1 MKKQIRLNAF
11 EMNCV
16 GHQASGLWR
25 HPRDRSWQYKDLSY
39 WTELACLLE
48 KGLFDGLFIADVIGY
63 YDVYGGD
70 TQAALREASQ
80 IPLNDP
86 LQLIAPV
93 AMVTEHL
100 GIGVTISTSYEHP
113 YTFARRLATADHLS
127 GGRVGWNIVT
137 SYLDSGARNTGQ
149 TALLEH
155 DARYQRAEEYMEVVY
170 KLLEGSWEQ
179 DAVVRDRERGIFAH
193 PDKVHPI
200 RHQGQH
206 FRVPGVH
213 MSEPSPQRTPL
224 LFQAGSS
231 SAGVNFAAT
240 HAESVFVNSHTLSG
254 LKSYV
259 SALREQVQ
267 ANGRKATDVLVYTLV
282 TVIVDETDEKAQQK
296 YEEYQR
302 YISRPG
308 ALALISGW
316 TGLDL
321 SALPHDVPWP
331 QLPEPAAS
339 LVARFADGNRA
350 WTLNHLADYGA
361 IGGLGQVFVGSAAT
375 VADQLEHWVE
385 ESDVD
390 GFNLAYV
397 VAHETFSDVVTWL
410 VPELQRRGVYRT
422 CYPQGKTLRE
432 KMFGRGPLLQENH
445 PANRYRS
452 LVRYGEEINEKEVNL

>member
-25 HPRDRSWQYKDLSY
+25 HPRDRSWQYKDLAY

-63 YDVYGGD
+63 YDVYGGN
-70 TQAALREASQ
+70 TEAALRDAAQ

-86 LQLIAPV
+86 LQLIAPI

-149 TALLEH
+149 QALLEH
-155 DARYQRAEEYMEVVY
+155 DARYQRAGEYMEVVY

-179 DAVVRDRERGIFAH
+179 DAVVRDKEKGIFAH
-193 PDKVHPI
+193 PEKVHPI
-200 RHQGQH
+200 RHHGEH
-206 FRVPGVH
+206 FRVPGVQ

-231 SAGVNFAAT
+231 GAGVNFASR

-259 SALREQVQ
+259 ASLREQVV
-267 ANGRKATDVLVYTLV
+267 ANGRQGSDVLVYTLV
-282 TVIVDETDEKAQQK
+282 TVIVEETDEKAQQK

-321 SALPHDVPWP
+321 AALPHDVPYP
-331 QLPEPAAS
+331 QLPEPAS
-339 LVARFADGNRA
+339 GLVARFAAGDTS
-350 WTLNHLADYGA
+350 WTLNDLADYGA
-361 IGGLGQVFVGSAAT
+361 IGGLGQVFVGSAST
-375 VADQLEHWVE
+375 VADKLQQWVE

-390 GFNLAYV
+390 GFNLSYV
-397 VAHETFSDVVTWL
+397 VAHETFNDVVKWL

-422 CYPQGKTLRE
+422 HYPQGKTLRE
-432 KMFGRGPLLQENH
+432 KMFGRGPLLPENH
-445 PANRYRS
+445 PAHAYRDPARYTD
-452 LVRYGEEINEKEVNL
+452 NFKQEVKQ

>member
-39 WTELACLLE
+39 WTELARLLE
-48 KGLFDGLFIADVIGY
+48 RGLFDGLFIADVIGY
-63 YDVYGGD
+63 YDVYGGNIE
-70 TQAALREASQ
+70 AALRDAAQ

-113 YTFARRLATADHLS
+113 YTFVRRLATADHLS

-149 TALLEH
+149 QALLEH
-155 DARYQRAEEYMEVVY
+155 DARYQRAAEYMEVVY

-179 DAVVRDRERGIFAH
+179 AAVVRDKEKGIFAH
-193 PDKVHPI
+193 PEKVHPI
-200 RHQGQH
+200 RHHGEH
-206 FRVPGVH
+206 FRVPGVQ

-231 SAGVNFAAT
+231 GAGVNFASR

-259 SALREQVQ
+259 ASLREQVI
-267 ANGRKATDVLVYTLV
+267 ANGRQGSDVLVYTLV
-282 TVIVDETDEKAQQK
+282 TVIVEETDEKAQQK

-321 SALPHDVPWP
+321 AALPHDVPYP
-331 QLPEPAAS
+331 QLPEPASA
-339 LVARFADGNRA
+339 LVARFAAGDTS
-350 WTLNHLADYGA
+350 WTLNDLADYGA
-361 IGGLGQVFVGSAAT
+361 IGGLGQVFVGSAST
-375 VADQLEHWVE
+375 VADKLQHWVE

-390 GFNLAYV
+390 GFNLSYV
-397 VAHETFSDVVTWL
+397 VAHETFNDVVKWL

-422 CYPQGKTLRE
+422 HYPQGKTLRE
-432 KMFGRGPLLQENH
+432 KMFGRGPLLPESH
-445 PANRYRS
+445 PANAYRDPARYTDDF
-452 LVRYGEEINEKEVNL
+452 KQEVKL

>member
-25 HPRDRSWQYKDLSY
+25 HPRDRSWQYKDLAY

-63 YDVYGGD
+63 YDVYGGN
-70 TQAALREASQ
+70 TEAALRDAAQ

-86 LQLIAPV
+86 LQLIAPI

-149 TALLEH
+149 QALLEH
-155 DARYQRAEEYMEVVY
+155 DARYQRAGEYMEVVY

-179 DAVVRDRERGIFAH
+179 DAVVCDKEKGIFAH
-193 PDKVHPI
+193 PEKVHPI
-200 RHQGQH
+200 RHHGEH
-206 FRVPGVH
+206 FRVPGVQ

-231 SAGVNFAAT
+231 GAGVNFASR

-259 SALREQVQ
+259 ASLREQVI
-267 ANGRKATDVLVYTLV
+267 ANGRQGSDVLVYTLV
-282 TVIVDETDEKAQQK
+282 TVIVEETDEKAQQK

-321 SALPHDVPWP
+321 AALPHDVPYP
-331 QLPEPAAS
+331 QLPEPAS
-339 LVARFADGNRA
+339 GLVARFAAGDTS
-350 WTLNHLADYGA
+350 WTLNDLADYGA
-361 IGGLGQVFVGSAAT
+361 IGGLGQVFVGSVST
-375 VADQLEHWVE
+375 VADKLQHWVE

-390 GFNLAYV
+390 GFNLSYV
-397 VAHETFSDVVTWL
+397 VAHETFNDVVKWL

-422 CYPQGKTLRE
+422 HYPQGKTLRE
-432 KMFGRGPLLQENH
+432 KMFGRGPLLPENH
-445 PANRYRS
+445 PAHAYRAPARYTD
-452 LVRYGEEINEKEVNL
+452 NFKQEVKQ

>member
-25 HPRDRSWQYKDLSY
+25 HPRDRSWQYKDLAY

-63 YDVYGGD
+63 YDVYGGN
-70 TQAALREASQ
+70 TEAALRDAAQ

-86 LQLIAPV
+86 LQLIAPI

-149 TALLEH
+149 QALLEH
-155 DARYQRAEEYMEVVY
+155 DARYQRAGEYMEVVY

-179 DAVVRDRERGIFAH
+179 DAVVRDKEKGIFAH
-193 PDKVHPI
+193 PEKVHPI
-200 RHQGQH
+200 RHHGEH
-206 FRVPGVH
+206 FRVPGVQ

-231 SAGVNFAAT
+231 GAGVNFASR

-259 SALREQVQ
+259 ASLREQVV
-267 ANGRKATDVLVYTLV
+267 ANGRQGSDVLVYTLV
-282 TVIVDETDEKAQQK
+282 TVIVEETDEKAQQK

-321 SALPHDVPWP
+321 AALPHDVPYP
-331 QLPEPAAS
+331 QLPEPAS
-339 LVARFADGNRA
+339 GLVARFAAGDTS
-350 WTLNHLADYGA
+350 WTLNDLADYGA
-361 IGGLGQVFVGSAAT
+361 IGGLGQVFVGSAST
-375 VADQLEHWVE
+375 VADKLQHWVE

-390 GFNLAYV
+390 GFNLSYV
-397 VAHETFSDVVTWL
+397 VAHETFSDVVKWL
-410 VPELQRRGVYRT
+410 VPELQRRGVYRSH
-422 CYPQGKTLRE
+422 YPQGKTLRE
-432 KMFGRGPLLQENH
+432 KMFGRGPLLPENH
-445 PANRYRS
+445 PAHAYRDSARYTDDF
-452 LVRYGEEINEKEVNL
+452 KQEVKQ

>member
-25 HPRDRSWQYKDLSY
+25 HPRDRAWQYKDLAY
-39 WTELACLLE
+39 WTELARLLE

-63 YDVYGGD
+63 YDVYGGN
-70 TQAALREASQ
+70 TEAALRDAAQ

-149 TALLEH
+149 QALLEH
-155 DARYQRAEEYMEVVY
+155 DARYQRADEYMEVVY

-179 DAVVRDRERGIFAH
+179 DAVVRDKEKGIFAH
-193 PDKVHPI
+193 PEKVHPI
-200 RHQGQH
+200 RHHGEH
-206 FRVPGVH
+206 FRVPGVQ

-231 SAGVNFAAT
+231 GAGVNFASR

-259 SALREQVQ
+259 ASLREQVI
-267 ANGRKATDVLVYTLV
+267 ANGRQGSDVLVYTLV
-282 TVIVDETDEKAQQK
+282 TVIVEETDEKAQQK

-321 SALPHDVPWP
+321 AALPHDVPYP
-331 QLPEPAAS
+331 QLPEPAS
-339 LVARFADGNRA
+339 GLVARFAAGDTS
-350 WTLNHLADYGA
+350 WTLNDLADYGA
-361 IGGLGQVFVGSAAT
+361 IGGLGQVFVGSAST
-375 VADQLEHWVE
+375 VADKLQLWVE
-385 ESDVD
+385 ETDID
-390 GFNLAYV
+390 GFNLSYV
-397 VAHETFSDVVTWL
+397 VAHETFNDVVKWL

-422 CYPQGKTLRE
+422 HYPKGKTLRE
-432 KMFGRGPLLQENH
+432 KMFGRGPLLPENH
-445 PANRYRS
+445 PAHAYRDPARYTDN
-452 LVRYGEEINEKEVNL
+452 VKQEVKQ

>member
-25 HPRDRSWQYKDLSY
+25 HPRDRSWQYKDLAY

-63 YDVYGGD
+63 YDVYGGN
-70 TQAALREASQ
+70 TEAALRNAAQ

-86 LQLIAPV
+86 LQLIAPI

-149 TALLEH
+149 QALLEH
-155 DARYQRAEEYMEVVY
+155 DARYQRAGEYMEVVY

-179 DAVVRDRERGIFAH
+179 DAVVRDKEKGIFAH
-193 PDKVHPI
+193 PEKVHPI
-200 RHQGQH
+200 RHHGEH
-206 FRVPGVH
+206 FRVPGVQ

-231 SAGVNFAAT
+231 GAGVNFASR

-259 SALREQVQ
+259 ASLREQVI
-267 ANGRKATDVLVYTLV
+267 ANGRKGSDVLVYTLV
-282 TVIVDETDEKAQQK
+282 TVIVEETDEKAQQK

-321 SALPHDVPWP
+321 AALPHDVPYP
-331 QLPEPAAS
+331 QLPEPAS
-339 LVARFADGNRA
+339 GLVARFAAGDTS
-350 WTLNHLADYGA
+350 WTLNDLADYGA
-361 IGGLGQVFVGSAAT
+361 IGGLGQVFVGSAST
-375 VADQLEHWVE
+375 VADKLQHWVE

-390 GFNLAYV
+390 GFNLSYV
-397 VAHETFSDVVTWL
+397 VAHETFSDVVKWL
-410 VPELQRRGVYRT
+410 VPELQRRGVYRSH
-422 CYPQGKTLRE
+422 YPQGKTLRE
-432 KMFGRGPLLQENH
+432 KMFGRGPLLPESH
-445 PANRYRS
+445 PANAYRDPARYTDDF
-452 LVRYGEEINEKEVNL
+452 KQEVKQ